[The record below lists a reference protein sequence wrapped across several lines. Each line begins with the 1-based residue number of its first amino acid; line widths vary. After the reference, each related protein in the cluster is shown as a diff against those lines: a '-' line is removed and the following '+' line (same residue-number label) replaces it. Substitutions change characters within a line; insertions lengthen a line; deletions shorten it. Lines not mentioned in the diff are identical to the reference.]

1 MGKQFN
7 IIIVGGGIAGLATA
21 IALRAPNRKITVL
34 EQSSLNREIGA
45 IISLQPN
52 ASKIVEQ
59 TWDLAKTLK
68 EKGSM
73 ADEGF
78 QVYNLDG
85 ELQMRIPLSTTEKYG
100 AERMLYHRIDLHD
113 ALKKRATSA
122 DWPGESAE
130 IRVSSRVTRCDCEE
144 GVVYTQTGEKFQAD
158 LIIGA
163 DGIKSV
169 IRDSVLDTKVRALRT
184 GHSAYRM
191 TLPVDKL
198 LADCKT
204 FCDVVDPRA
213 PYTTM
218 VMAHSRRMIMGPAR
232 NGSVYSIVAMVPDED
247 MNEDSTNTSWTTH
260 GDIPKMKE
268 TFADFPE
275 WARGPLSCV
284 ADGEVGLWQL
294 RDIDPLPTWTRGR
307 VVLVGDAAHA
317 MLPTQGQGA
326 SQAIEDAE
334 AVGAFYA
341 DLDIDKDGLE
351 KIKEINQKI
360 FACRYKRATTIQQ
373 YSRQAAKPAT
383 EEGSVKIKMSPSEF
397 MDYNCNYGG
406 ALEWTKRQ
414 EEEMAAKEAED
425 KVVEDISKMKI
436 VEKEVPAQEV
446 VA

>member
-1 MGKQFN
+1 MVDG
-7 IIIVGGGIAGLATA
+7 
-21 IALRAPNRKITVL
+21 
-34 EQSSLNREIGA
+34 
-45 IISLQPN
+45 
-52 ASKIVEQ
+52 
-59 TWDLAKTLK
+59 
-68 EKGSM
+68 
-73 ADEGF
+73 GF

-113 ALKKRATSA
+113 ALKKRATSEE
-122 DWPGESAE
+122 WPGEPAE
-130 IRVSSRVTRCDCEE
+130 IRVSSRVTHCDCDD
-144 GVVYTQTGEKFQAD
+144 GVVCTQTGEKFQAD

-169 IRDSVLDTKVRALRT
+169 IRDSVLDTKVPALRT

-191 TLPVDKL
+191 ILSVDKL
-198 LADCKT
+198 LTDCKP
-204 FCDVVDPRA
+204 FCDVVDPKA

-218 VMAHSRRMIMGPAR
+218 VMAHNRRMIMGPAR

-247 MNEDSTNTSWTTH
+247 MNEDPTKTSWTTH
-260 GDIPKMKE
+260 GDIPKMQE

-284 ADGEVGLWQL
+284 DDGEVGLWQL
-294 RDIDPLPTWTRGR
+294 RDINPLPTWTKGR
-307 VVLVGDAAHA
+307 AILVGDAAHA

-341 DLDIDKDGLE
+341 DMDINKDGDLTSSLE
-351 KIKEINQKI
+351 KIKAINEKI

-383 EEGSVKIKMSPSEF
+383 EEGSVKVKMNPSEF
-397 MDYNCNYGG
+397 MDYNCSYNG
-406 ALEWTKRQ
+406 ALEWARRQ
-414 EEEMAAKEAED
+414 TEQE
-425 KVVEDISKMKI
+425 VVEDIGKI
-436 VEKEVPAQEV
+436 SLVEREVPAQEV
-446 VA
+446 VV